1 MWSWHRILP
10 QLGRGGVLRGIIK
23 CSYYFCIFLTFI
35 LKDENISPKRVAEW
49 DDPFPI
55 FLTSFLQEM
64 VGEVWGGVGGW
75 GGGGGGL
82 LRGVD
87 GLRSCEGIEYWEG
100 RGKGLIRAITCL
112 PGLPGTI
119 SITKKP
125 EMVVT

>member
-1 MWSWHRILP
+1 M
-10 QLGRGGVLRGIIK
+10 GRPPRHCYYVVLTGNGCR
-23 CSYYFCIFLTFI
+23 
-35 LKDENISPKRVAEW
+35 
-49 DDPFPI
+49 
-55 FLTSFLQEM
+55 
-64 VGEVWGGVGGW
+64 
-75 GGGGGGL
+75 GGGGGV

-100 RGKGLIRAITCL
+100 RGEGLIRAITCL